1 MLPINLLQ
9 LRTILQ
15 RNAPTHRLQLLLKH
29 RALSPLSPAPVLRR
43 NKFLYRM
50 QILCILQQHQ
60 E

>member
-29 RALSPLSPAPVLRR
+29 RALSPMSPAPVLRS
-43 NKFLYRM
+43 NKFL
-50 QILCILQQHQ
+50 
-60 E
+60 